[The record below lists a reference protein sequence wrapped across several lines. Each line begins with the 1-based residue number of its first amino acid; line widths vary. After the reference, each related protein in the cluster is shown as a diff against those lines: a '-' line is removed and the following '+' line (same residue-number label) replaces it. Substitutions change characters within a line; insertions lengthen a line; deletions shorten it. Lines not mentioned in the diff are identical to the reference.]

1 MAQSISGN
9 NILNPLAKGP
19 GRTEPEHMQYGDH
32 SSSYWPEGWNY
43 QKYSEATAEDILSL
57 PEGELDK
64 MQAGLREILGEHG
77 AAAMSKHNFERR
89 LSGGPT
95 MLDTYTNNPRDR
107 RASVSSINADV
118 MTPSWLKQWRKR
130 HQDQPWGF
138 VGVRAGCYGGGGAEQ
153 RWKEFQ
159 AQFQRILEVPFD
171 WAFENGRSS
180 GGGGSSTSGGS
191 GEAASKAREMFEV
204 RWIEDPALDGADVQ
218 ILRGKFQELQSTLSP
233 GFSQPIFLSATDQ
246 VIDSVLGMAPEDL
259 PTTASRRGRN
269 PAPWVY
275 AVAASSDRGVPDEH
289 VESAWFR
296 DVFKVA
302 IEVLADELWWIVDS
316 GTMPLR
322 RITRGVKGEGVAAD
336 AGNDDLED
344 IWWSTAPSAERL
356 KKVTEGDD

>member
-9 NILNPLAKGP
+9 NILNPFAKGP
-19 GRTEPEHMQYGDH
+19 GPTKPEHMQYGDH

-43 QKYSEATAEDILSL
+43 QRYSDATAEDILSL
-57 PEGELDK
+57 PDGELDK
-64 MQAGLREILGEHG
+64 MQAGLREVLGEHG

-89 LSGGPT
+89 LSGGAT
-95 MLDTYTNNPRDR
+95 MLDAYTSNARDR
-107 RASVSSINADV
+107 RASVSSNSAADAV
-118 MTPSWLKQWRKR
+118 TPSWLKQWRKR
-130 HQDQPWGF
+130 HEGQPWGF
-138 VGVRAGCYGGGGAEQ
+138 VGVRTGCYGGGGADQ
-153 RWKEFQ
+153 RWQQFR

-171 WAFENGRSS
+171 WAVENGRS
-180 GGGGSSTSGGS
+180 GGGGSTSGGS

-246 VIDSVLGMAPEDL
+246 VVDSVLALAPEDL

-269 PAPWVY
+269 PAPWIHV
-275 AVAASSDRGVPDEH
+275 VAASADRGVPDEH
-289 VESAWFR
+289 VEAAWFR